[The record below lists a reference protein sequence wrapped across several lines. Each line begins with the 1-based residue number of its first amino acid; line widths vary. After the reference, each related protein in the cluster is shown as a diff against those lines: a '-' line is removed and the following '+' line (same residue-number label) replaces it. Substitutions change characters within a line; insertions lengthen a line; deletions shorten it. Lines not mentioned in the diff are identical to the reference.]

1 MADRKKPAK
10 NTFTG
15 EKRAPNWC
23 LFILE
28 VVERP
33 YHTDNRLGER
43 LTTSATN
50 GAKVNIVVIIVK
62 MLILQSMISLSLVQI
77 VNVLFV
83 CVFTVQNA
91 AFDNK
96 THHEP
101 HVYHLNWLYKTR
113 HTAFVTVHICT

>member
-33 YHTDNRLGER
+33 YHTDDRLGER

-83 CVFTVQNA
+83 CIFTVLNA
-91 AFDNK
+91 DFDNK

-101 HVYHLNWLYKTR
+101 HAYHLNWLYKTR
-113 HTAFVTVHICT
+113 HTAFATVHICT